1 MGTDKVNLS
10 QIPFR
15 ELEAMFVCFFSLTK
29 KNVILDTYLTNL
41 KTGSCKGIIARRIA
55 SLTKLEDKIH
65 KAIDKA
71 KDRKQRNQLKTKLC
85 P

>member
-15 ELEAMFVCFFSLTK
+15 ELEAMFVCLFSLTK
-29 KNVILDTYLTNL
+29 KNVILGTYLTKL
-41 KTGSCKGIIARRIA
+41 KTGSCKEITARRTA
-55 SLTKLEDKIH
+55 SLIKLEDKIH
-65 KAIDKA
+65 KAMDKD